1 MSEYMNQELILFA
14 SSVWAGVLM
23 VAAYDVLRIF
33 RRVCAHPALWISIE
47 DILFWTAGGVFLF
60 SRMYEENDGVIRLY
74 ALAGILLGVI
84 LYHYSVSELLVKY
97 ISFFLNKIKGFLKI
111 PLKLTARWIK
121 RLKFPLSRGKILVL
135 NYLSARKVR
144 KKNDERTDK
153 KKNAVKKEK
162 KKRRS
167 KPDRHD

>member
-1 MSEYMNQELILFA
+1 M
-14 SSVWAGVLM
+14 
-23 VAAYDVLRIF
+23 
-33 RRVCAHPALWISIE
+33 
-47 DILFWTAGGVFLF
+47 F